1 MEEKFNILIN
11 QTKKLIS
18 QKKFNECEAI
28 ICTAMFESPHNAVPH
43 NLMGLMLESQGLHA
57 EAMKHFRA
65 ALALDPTYTPANMN
79 LNSYGSYYRKNVPVF
94 CNDEC
99 GLQNVNSEGW
109 DE

>member
-11 QTKKLIS
+11 QTKKLIN

-28 ICTAMFESPHNAVPH
+28 ICTAMFENPHDAVPH
-43 NLMGLMLESQGLHA
+43 NLMGLMLESEGLHVD
-57 EAMKHFRA
+57 AMKHFRA
-65 ALALDPTYTPANMN
+65 ALALDPTYIPANRN
-79 LNSYGSYYRKNVPVF
+79 LDCYGSFYRKNVPTF

-99 GLQNVNSEGW
+99 ELQQDKLEGR